1 MEGLEVMSQLTKNLH
16 DFIIENKSNITD
28 EWLSKQFLEDP
39 TYISSASEV
48 YLRKENSALIEA
60 IASIYVQDPEEYRNY
75 IDNRAASV
83 AKKRAA
89 EAFPL
94 YESIR
99 SFRRVR
105 KVLWKY
111 VQIFMDQTDSVTS
124 QDVSAWSDSMNTA
137 FDYII
142 ESFAKH
148 HHDHTQQ
155 ILTSQQALITE
166 LSSPVIPIK
175 DGIGVL
181 PLVGNIDF
189 QRAKLILE
197 STLEQCSE
205 KKLTK
210 IFIDLSA
217 VPILDTIVAQQLYQ
231 LLAALKL
238 IGVEPIFS
246 GIRPELAQ
254 ISLSLGISFSDTK
267 TYSSL
272 SRALEV
278 HTNLYA
284 Q

>member
-1 MEGLEVMSQLTKNLH
+1 MSHLNKDLY
-16 DFIIENKSNITD
+16 DFIIENKSKITD
-28 EWLSKQFLEDP
+28 EWLSKQISEDP
-39 TYISSASEV
+39 EYISSTSEM
-48 YLRKENSALIEA
+48 YLRNENGALIEA
-60 IASIYVQDPEEYRNY
+60 IASIYVQDREEYRNY
-75 IDNRAASV
+75 IENRAEIV
-83 AKKRAA
+83 AKKRAV

-105 KVLWKY
+105 KTMWKF
-111 VQIFMDQTDSVTS
+111 VQIFMEQNDNKITTK
-124 QDVSAWSDSMNTA
+124 DVSLWSDNMNSA

-142 ESFAKH
+142 ESFAKYH
-148 HHDHTQQ
+148 HNHTQQ
-155 ILTSQQALITE
+155 ILMSQQALITE
-166 LSSPVIPIK
+166 LSSPVIPVK
-175 DGIGVL
+175 EGIGVL
-181 PLVGNIDF
+181 PLVGDIDF

-197 STLEQCSE
+197 STLEQCTN

-217 VPILDTIVAQQLYQ
+217 VPILDKIVAQQLYQ

-254 ISLSLGISFSDTK
+254 IANSLGIDFK
-267 TYSSL
+267 NIQTYSSL

-278 HTNLYA
+278 HTK
-284 Q
+284 